1 MVTTGTYRAAVA
13 RTFGPPEVLG
23 IEDLPVAPLAPGT
36 IRVAVR
42 MGGVNPVDAAIRSGS
57 FGGSTPFVPGTEFAG
72 VVTEVARGVTGVAVG
87 DEVVGFGTP
96 GSDADLVV
104 TSPDR
109 VVAKPADLSWELAG
123 AVGAVGQTALTV
135 LDALQLP
142 ADAPVLVHGGSG
154 GVGTVLVQ
162 LLVAAGNPVVATASA
177 DSRGLPRGTS
187 ARRRWSTGRTCP
199 PSSSAEYPDGFAAS
213 IDLAGTPQAGAI
225 GSAVREAG
233 GQAVTIAPAS
243 ARSHGIPLIQV
254 QRSQARLTRL
264 LADAADGTLRMP
276 VQTLPLDRDRRG
288 APPPRRRPRARQ
300 DRPRPVRQPPP
311 PGGMT

>member
-23 IEDLPVAPLAPGT
+23 IADLPVAPLAPGS

-42 MGGVNPVDAAIRSGS
+42 VGGVNPVDAAIRSGS
-57 FGGSTPFVPGTEFAG
+57 FGGGTPFVPGTEFAG
-72 VVTEVARGVTGVAVG
+72 VVTEVAAGVTEVAVG

-96 GSDADLVV
+96 GSDAELVV
-104 TSPDR
+104 TSADR

-135 LDALQLP
+135 LDALQLSP
-142 ADAPVLVHGGSG
+142 EAPVLVHGGSG

-162 LLVAAGNPVVATASA
+162 LLVATGIPVVATASA
-177 DSRGLPRGTS
+177 ARADYLRDLGARPLAYGPDLP
-187 ARRRWSTGRTCP
+187 AQLK
-199 PSSSAEYPDGFAAS
+199 AEYPSGFAAS
-213 IDLAGTPQAGAI
+213 IDLAGTPQAGSI
-225 GSAVREAG
+225 GQAVREAG
-233 GQAVTIAPAS
+233 GAAVTIALGS

-264 LADAADGTLRMP
+264 LADAASGRLRMP
-276 VQTLPLDRDRRG
+276 VQSLPLAEVVEAHRRLDSG
-288 APPPRRRPRARQ
+288 HALGKTVLDLSDNPYLPKAA
-300 DRPRPVRQPPP
+300 
-311 PGGMT
+311 